1 MYQFTKDESFCEIL
15 ESVLFKI
22 EVLILIKVS
31 FLHTF
36 ESFNTFFYQI
46 SIFRKKKLLM
56 DVKAKHVLLEIR
68 MLQAWRPT
76 SYFYSTKLTDLHAST
91 LICRDN

>member
-1 MYQFTKDESFCEIL
+1 MYQFTKHESFCEIL

-36 ESFNTFFYQI
+36 ESLNTFLSNFNFSKKKAFDGCKSQTCFIGDQNGAGVETYLHHI
-46 SIFRKKKLLM
+46 SIPQ
-56 DVKAKHVLLEIR
+56 I
-68 MLQAWRPT
+68 
-76 SYFYSTKLTDLHAST
+76 
-91 LICRDN
+91 